1 MKSRLALLLILLST
15 TVQAVKLRV
24 LFVGNSYTYQNNLP
38 NMVAQFATSQGDTVV
53 WQMVATGGATFY
65 EYADPGNSKGASL
78 VAALKGK
85 VWDIVV
91 LQEQSQIGAVDSTF
105 MQTSPG
111 IKPGSKKHSGDLCRL
126 VQHHQPRARVF
137 WYMTWGRINGDP
149 NFAANYPECPW
160 MRTYD
165 GMQGML
171 RHNYL
176 RFGNRVLRD
185 SMAGGI
191 LANAR
196 LRPINYT
203 SVAPVGV
210 AWARVRRQYPALNL
224 YNADGSHPSTEGSYL
239 AACVMYTA
247 FFVRQ
252 PTSLAYTGGLSQTAA
267 QQLLSVAAP
276 VVLDSV
282 ARWRI
287 RPDNKVGPATKPGNK
302 ALVADRQLASLIRK
316 ANPAIIDADDYLDTT
331 HPQLASIR
339 TLASSRRDA
348 VAYANLVGD
357 NDLILPHIVT
367 RLDGLRY
374 LRSLSTASF
383 PNNEIDSVTA
393 RLPSSL
399 RSLDIAGNSCIK
411 IGNVLPLGLRRLN
424 TPQVASLKSTPNV
437 WPDSLRYLNVRGA
450 FVQGGTIT
458 LRPLPSR
465 LDSLVCGDNQLATL
479 PTLPSRLRYLS
490 AQFANLNTWPNL
502 PTSMVW
508 LDLTGNQ
515 LMRASGLPTTLRQLD
530 LKQNL
535 LDSIV
540 GPWPDS
546 LKVLNISG
554 NLLRRI
560 PLLPQGL
567 RELSW
572 GLNNARLCL
581 PNNPP
586 SMAVV
591 TPTAVFCTTTSIGSP
606 VSPESNILAY
616 PNPTTGLLSIKTDD
630 GIEIT
635 QVSIRDISG
644 KLVPDV
650 LALPNG
656 QLDLRAL
663 PAGVYH
669 LQLTCKQTGGTNQ
682 MRQIKVAKY

>member
-1 MKSRLALLLILLST
+1 MKARLVLFLLLLAT
-15 TVQAVKLRV
+15 TVEASKLRV

-38 NMVAQFATSQGDTVV
+38 DMVSRFASSQGDTVIC
-53 WQMVATGGATFY
+53 QMVAFGGATFY
-65 EYADPGNSKGASL
+65 EYADPTGTRGASL
-78 VAALKGK
+78 LSALKGK

-105 MQTSPG
+105 MQSSPG

-149 NFAANYPECPW
+149 GFAVNYPECPW

-185 SMAGGI
+185 SMARGV
-191 LANAR
+191 LNNAR

-224 YNADGSHPSTEGSYL
+224 YNPDGSHPSLEGSYL
-239 AACVMYTA
+239 AACVMYTS

-252 PTSLAYTGGLSQTAA
+252 PTSTTYTGGLSQTAA

-287 RPDNKVGPATKPGNK
+287 RPDNKVGPTTKPGNK
-302 ALVADRQLASLIRK
+302 ALVADRHLASLIRK
-316 ANPAIIDADDYLDTT
+316 ANPAIIDADDYLDTI
-331 HPQLASIR
+331 HPQLASLR
-339 TLASSRRDA
+339 TLASGRQDQLT
-348 VAYANLVGD
+348 YNNLVGD
-357 NDLILPHIVT
+357 NDLILPHVVT

-374 LRSLSTASF
+374 LRGLTNATF

-399 RSLDIAGNSCIK
+399 RSLDIAANGCIK
-411 IGNVLPLGLRRLN
+411 IGIVLPPGLRRLN
-424 TPQVASLKSTPNV
+424 TPQMASLKSTPNS

-450 FVQGGTIT
+450 FVQTGTIT

-465 LDSLVCGDNQLATL
+465 LDSLICSDNQLI
-479 PTLPSRLRYLS
+479 TLPSLPAQLRYLS
-490 AQFANLNTWPNL
+490 AQYTNLNTWPPL
-502 PTSMVW
+502 PSKMEW

-515 LMRASGLPTTLRQLD
+515 LTRASGLPRTLRQLD

-540 GPWPDS
+540 GSWPDS
-546 LKVLNISG
+546 LKTLNISD

-572 GLNNARLCL
+572 GFNNTNLCL
-581 PNNPP
+581 PNNPR
-586 SMAVV
+586 SLTMV
-591 TPTAVFCTTTSIGSP
+591 TPTAIFCTTTSIGSP
-606 VSPESNILAY
+606 ISPVTNILAY
-616 PNPTTGLLSIKTDD
+616 PNPTSGLLSIKTDD
-630 GIEIT
+630 GAEVTQIT
-635 QVSIRDISG
+635 IRDMSG
-644 KLVPDV
+644 KLLSEVP
-650 LALPNG
+650 ALING

-663 PAGVYH
+663 PVGLYH
-669 LQLTCKQTGGTNQ
+669 LALKCKQIGQ
-682 MRQIKVAKY
+682 ADQLRQVKVAKY